1 MTTPQL
7 TLRDYEN
14 QDAPAVNAIALD
26 AFAQFENHYADWSVF
41 RSKIADTAS
50 LASVGELIVAVLGN
64 GVVGAV
70 AYVGP
75 GRPKASFFRPEWPAM
90 RMLVVAPHSRGLGV
104 GRALAEECL
113 VRARRDGAQLFAL
126 HTSPIMSVALP
137 MYLRMGFQLHSEVPS
152 IHGVAYNLYTKA
164 LVDA

>member
-1 MTTPQL
+1 MNTLQL
-7 TLRDYEN
+7 TLRDF
-14 QDAPAVNAIALD
+14 QSLDAPVVNAIALE
-26 AFAQFENHYADWSVF
+26 AFAQFEEHYLDWPVF

-50 LASVGELIVAVLGN
+50 LASVSELIVALLGN
-64 GVVGAV
+64 EIVGAV

-75 GRPKASFFRPEWPAM
+75 GRPKANFFRPEWPAM
-90 RMLVVAPHSRGLGV
+90 RVLVVSPHARGFGV

-113 VRARRDGAQLFAL
+113 ARARRDRAELLAL

-137 MYLRMGFQLHSEVPS
+137 MYLRMGFQFHSAVPS
-152 IHGVAYNLYTKA
+152 IHGVAYSLYIKS